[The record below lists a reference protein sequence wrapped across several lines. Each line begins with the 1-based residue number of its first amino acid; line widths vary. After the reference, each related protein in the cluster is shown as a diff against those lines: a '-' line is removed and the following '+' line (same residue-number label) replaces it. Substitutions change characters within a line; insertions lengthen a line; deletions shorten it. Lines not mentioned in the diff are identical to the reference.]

1 MVLSDFTGDLQASHF
16 PTPPGTLEAA
26 TGTPLPSGVI
36 RLPAPNDKGS
46 ALVSLS
52 GMDGATPA
60 LPWLLFDW
68 DGNGT
73 PEAPS
78 ALATFGVL
86 SSQRALIFRRE
97 VYR

>member
-1 MVLSDFTGDLQASHF
+1 M
-16 PTPPGTLEAA
+16 
-26 TGTPLPSGVI
+26 
-36 RLPAPNDKGS
+36 
-46 ALVSLS
+46 VSLS
-52 GMDGATPA
+52 GLNGATPA

-78 ALATFGVL
+78 ARATFGVL